1 MCMYVDSNVCMCV
14 CEKKKKKKKKK
25 VFNFLLCRGGGEI
38 GEEVLIKLITV

>member
-1 MCMYVDSNVCMCV
+1 MLILMCV
-14 CEKKKKKKKKK
+14 CVCVKKKKKKKKKK